1 MKLFSKIIITLLLLQ
16 GVVLAKDVNDDNLY
30 TYKADIISIYDG
42 DTVTALISV
51 GFNIFTEQ
59 KIRLYGIDAPEVKG
73 KSRGEGLKSRDW
85 LRSKILN
92 KSILIKTIK
101 DKKGK
106 YGRYLGILYL
116 NGENINDSLVSNGY
130 AVYREY

>member
-1 MKLFSKIIITLLLLQ
+1 MKLFSKIIIALILLQ
-16 GVVLAKDVNDDNLY
+16 GIALAKDVNDEHLY

-42 DTVTALISV
+42 DTVTAIVDL
-51 GFNIFTEQ
+51 GFNTHTKQ
-59 KIRLYGIDAPEVKG
+59 SIRLYGIDAPEVKG
-73 KSRGEGLKSRDW
+73 ETRGEGLKSRDW
-85 LRSKILN
+85 LITKILN
-92 KSILIKTIK
+92 KSVIIKTIK

-130 AVYREY
+130 AVYRDY